1 MSQQNQKL
9 IDELKTYALDLM
21 SDWSTSR
28 SRQKSFI
35 INYMANGFSN
45 ATEAARQAGY
55 SEKTAKVISSQLLT
69 KLNFFH
75 VQEVIKK
82 LQQEFDKRTAE
93 MSVANLLEIQQ
104 FHTRVLRGEEKDFQL
119 VGVGLGE
126 QVVKEVPASLKERQ
140 KSADSLTKMLEST
153 TTASHDEIVI
163 VDRWQDD

>member
-28 SRQKSFI
+28 SRQKAFI
-35 INYMANGFSN
+35 LHYMASGFTN

-55 SEKTAKVISSQLLT
+55 SEKTAKQLSNRMLT
-69 KLNFFH
+69 NVDFYH
-75 VQEVIKK
+75 VQEIIKK
-82 LQQEFDKRTAE
+82 LHQEFDKRSAE
-93 MSVANLLEIQQ
+93 LSVASLLEIQQ

-119 VGVGLGE
+119 VGVGMGE
-126 QVVKEVPASLKERQ
+126 QVIKEVPATIKDRQ
-140 KSADSLTKMLEST
+140 KSADSLTKMLENTGT
-153 TTASHDEIVI
+153 TIADEIVI